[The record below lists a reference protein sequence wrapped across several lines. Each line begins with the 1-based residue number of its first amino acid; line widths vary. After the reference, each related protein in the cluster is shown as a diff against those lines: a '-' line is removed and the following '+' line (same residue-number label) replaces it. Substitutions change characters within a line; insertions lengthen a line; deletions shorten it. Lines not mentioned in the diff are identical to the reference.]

1 MATTAPTSPR
11 RSRPQRATRSGTSV
25 PGWVSAIAPVAL
37 LGLWELA
44 GRVGGSVYLPPL
56 SRVLERF
63 VRDWFPDVV
72 LHDLLPSLA
81 RFAVGF
87 VCASAIGIVLG
98 LAIGMSRTLAEYL
111 RPTLEFLRALPAV
124 AILPVAVFFLGL
136 GDSMRIAVIVLGVV
150 FPVLV
155 NATAGARSVRPER
168 VDTARMF
175 GLSRLA
181 IARHVVLPSALP
193 MISAG
198 LRVALPIALIM
209 TVVSEL
215 VGGQNGLGYYLSA
228 HQQMLDIPAMF
239 TAVIVL
245 GVLGNL
251 LNVAYTAAENRML
264 HWAKHA

>member
-1 MATTAPTSPR
+1 MTTTLPA
-11 RSRPQRATRSGTSV
+11 RASRSGTAL
-25 PGWVSAIAPVAL
+25 PRWVSGVLPVLL

-56 SRVLERF
+56 SKVLGRF
-63 VRDWFPDVV
+63 ARDWFPDVV
-72 LHDLLPSLA
+72 VHDLLPSLG

-87 VCASAIGIVLG
+87 LGAAVIGIVLG
-98 LAIGMSRTLAEYL
+98 LAIGMSRTLDDYL

-124 AILPVAVFFLGL
+124 AILPVAVFVLGL
-136 GDSMRIAVIVLGVV
+136 GNAMRIAVIVFGVV

-155 NATAGARSVRPER
+155 NATAGARAVRPER
-168 VDTARMF
+168 VDAARMF
-175 GLSRLA
+175 GLSRFD
-181 IARHVVLPSALP
+181 IARRVVLPSALP

-215 VGGQNGLGYYLSA
+215 VGGQNGLGFYLTS
-228 HQQMLDIPAMF
+228 HQQMFDIPAMF
-239 TAVIVL
+239 TAVLVL

-251 LNVAYTAAENRML
+251 LNAGYSAVEDRVL

>member
-1 MATTAPTSPR
+1 MAVTVSARPVPR
-11 RSRPQRATRSGTSV
+11 
-25 PGWVSAIAPVAL
+25 WVSAVLPVAL

-56 SRVLERF
+56 SKVLDRF
-63 VRDWFPDVV
+63 VQDWFPDVV
-72 LHDLLPSLA
+72 VHDLLPSLA
-81 RFAVGF
+81 RFAIGF
-87 VCASAIGIVLG
+87 LAASAIGIVLG
-98 LAIGMSRTLAEYL
+98 LAIGMSRTLDDYL

-124 AILPVAVFFLGL
+124 AILPVAVFVLGL
-136 GDSMRIAVIVLGVV
+136 GNAMRIAVIVFGVV

-168 VDTARMF
+168 VDAARMF
-175 GLSRLA
+175 GLSRRE
-181 IARHVVLPSALP
+181 IAVRVVLPSALP

-215 VGGQNGLGYYLSA
+215 VGGQNGLGYYLTA
-228 HQQMLDIPAMF
+228 HQQMFDIPAMF

-251 LNVAYTAAENRML
+251 LNGLYAMGESRLL
-264 HWAKHA
+264 HWAQHA